1 MAGIMVVA
9 AFAVA
14 LALLVGGFI
23 HSRLG
28 RGGMFLE
35 GLGEFVFAEVPGA
48 AGLALAA
55 VALAV
60 WWLAPAWAW
69 LPAAL
74 SVCASVSMLAV
85 LAFSKV
91 VDCLSN
97 CWKSRR
103 RGH

>member
-14 LALLVGGFI
+14 LALLVGGFV
-23 HSRLG
+23 HSRFG

-35 GLGEFVFAEVPGA
+35 GLGGLMFAEVPGA
-48 AGLALAA
+48 VGLALAV
-55 VALAV
+55 VAWGV

-74 SVCASVSMLAV
+74 SVCASASMLAL
-85 LAFSKV
+85 LAFSKA
-91 VDCLSN
+91 VDWLS
-97 CWKSRR
+97 KR
-103 RGH
+103 RG